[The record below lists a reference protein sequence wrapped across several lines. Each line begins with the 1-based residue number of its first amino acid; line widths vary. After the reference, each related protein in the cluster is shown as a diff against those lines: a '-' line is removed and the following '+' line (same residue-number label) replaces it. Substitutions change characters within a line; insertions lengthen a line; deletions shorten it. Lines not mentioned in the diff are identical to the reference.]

1 MGKSG
6 GNYIMDQILT
16 LVNTVAFPIA
26 AFIIVFYSW
35 REDQKKYSDERSKW
49 IDALNNNTEIMKDI
63 REVLKK

>member
-1 MGKSG
+1 
-6 GNYIMDQILT
+6 MDQILT